1 MEKLLNTDPQEFGS
15 APAQEATGQRTT
27 TRSESPEFF
36 NLRPEFEKRQGY
48 SQAVRIGNYLRI
60 SGVVS
65 MDADGN
71 LLAKGDMNEQIKNCY
86 YDLARIL
93 DQYGYSFDDVVVQNI
108 YTTDI
113 AALAK
118 HSEYRMTIYKKQIP
132 TGTWLEIK
140 RLAIPGALLEI
151 QVEAYK
157 AS

>member
-1 MEKLLNTDPQEFGS
+1 
-15 APAQEATGQRTT
+15 
-27 TRSESPEFF
+27 
-36 NLRPEFEKRQGY
+36 
-48 SQAVRIGNYLRI
+48 
-60 SGVVS
+60 

-71 LLAKGDMNEQIKNCY
+71 LLAKGDMDEQIKNCY

-113 AALAK
+113 ASLAK

-132 TGTWLEIK
+132 TGTWVEIK
-140 RLAIPGALLEI
+140 GLAIPGALIEI